1 VNKPKL
7 IISFLVCVI
16 CIMAFF
22 LYKDSLY
29 IQELKNAETADILSG
44 TVNTGT
50 DDSTE
55 AQIYGLFHEFRE
67 KENMYTDEILRI
79 IDRIHWREYS
89 KKYGGDAYSA
99 IDLLEWLSQ
108 NPRIRIEQD
117 EETIAKIFHA
127 TKGLDGA
134 LTEQYCV
141 ILGNFFRSDK
151 GKFVKVLSSQD
162 DIDTEKICR
171 FVAYNCA
178 YYDMN
183 EQDIKAYF
191 ENRELSDREKE
202 VVDILTKSF
211 ANPY

>member
-1 VNKPKL
+1 MNRSKL
-7 IISFLVCVI
+7 IISFLICVI

-29 IQELKNAETADILSG
+29 IQNLKAAETANILSG
-44 TVNTGT
+44 TANTGT
-50 DDSTE
+50 DNSTE
-55 AQIYGLFHEFRE
+55 AQIYRLFHEFRE
-67 KENMYTDEILRI
+67 KENMYTDEIIKI

-89 KKYGGDAYSA
+89 KKYGGDAYTA
-99 IDLLEWLSQ
+99 LDLLEWLSQ
-108 NPRIRIEQD
+108 NPKIRIEQD

-151 GKFVKVLSSQD
+151 DKFVKVLSSQD
-162 DIDTEKICR
+162 DIDTEKICG

-191 ENRELSDREKE
+191 ESRELSDKEKE
-202 VVDILTKSF
+202 VVDVLTKAF

>member
-1 VNKPKL
+1 MNKPKL

>member
-29 IQELKNAETADILSG
+29 IQELKNAKTADILSG

-50 DDSTE
+50 DNSTE
-55 AQIYGLFHEFRE
+55 AQVYRLFHEFRE
-67 KENMYTDEILRI
+67 KENMYTDEILKI
-79 IDRIHWREYS
+79 IDRIHWREYN
-89 KKYGGDAYSA
+89 KKYGVDAYAA

-117 EETIAKIFHA
+117 EEAMAKIFRA

-141 ILGNFFRSDK
+141 ILGNFFRSNK
-151 GKFVKVLSSQD
+151 GKFVKVLSDQY
-162 DIDTEKICR
+162 DIDTEKICG

-191 ENRELSDREKE
+191 ESKELSDKEKE
-202 VVDILTKSF
+202 VVDVLTKAF

>member
-1 VNKPKL
+1 
-7 IISFLVCVI
+7 
-16 CIMAFF
+16 MAFF

-89 KKYGGDAYSA
+89 KKYGWDAYSA

-162 DIDTEKICR
+162 DIDTEKICG

>member
-1 VNKPKL
+1 MNKPKL

-127 TKGLDGA
+127 PKGLDGA

-162 DIDTEKICR
+162 DIDTEKICG